1 MNSFRD
7 PEKSVL
13 MKFFELYPIYDEN
26 LTSIYKD
33 IQRSSRIKDTEILF
47 NLFSQNLCTV
57 AEVDQVVR
65 FCNMDDTFIADHG

>member
-7 PEKSVL
+7 PEQSVL

-47 NLFSQNLCTV
+47 NLFS
-57 AEVDQVVR
+57 
-65 FCNMDDTFIADHG
+65 